1 MHIKSLN
8 TLSYVVFVSLSFVVP
23 IGIFVV
29 ISIFRQQ
36 NGLRDAPID
45 VAIGR
50 LVAAIQFLSSHVM
63 FSHNLCPNLSLQ
75 GCCQPVLSDEGSIFC
90 SSQTGWEQKEY
101 EKTTKWPSKEHG
113 REGGRREN
121 GGRSS
126 WGLGWPE
133 APFFAVFLGGRAA
146 GPARG
151 SGRYRR
157 PTRVAIWRQC
167 DGMKGRGG
175 LAQGRGTAPPRP
187 LSIPVANKVSKQK
200 SGGKEVKEK
209 VVGSEAQGRRARG
222 KTWRQW
228 PVDSRA
234 PAEGGGGEEPA

>member
-8 TLSYVVFVSLSFVVP
+8 TLSYVDFVTLSFGVP
-23 IGIFVV
+23 IGFFVV

-45 VAIGR
+45 VVIVR
-50 LVAAIQFLSSHVM
+50 LVAVSQVLSSHVM
-63 FSHNLCPNLSLQ
+63 FSHEVCPNSSLQ
-75 GCCQPVLSDEGSIFC
+75 GCCQPGLSDEGSIFC

-101 EKTTKWPSKEHG
+101 GKTTKGPPKEHG
-113 REGGRREN
+113 RQGGKREN
-121 GGRSS
+121 GGSIFMGPWVAGSPVFRC
-126 WGLGWPE
+126 
-133 APFFAVFLGGRAA
+133 FLGGRAT
-146 GPARG
+146 GPARRG

-187 LSIPVANKVSKQK
+187 LSRPVANKVSK
-200 SGGKEVKEK
+200 
-209 VVGSEAQGRRARG
+209 
-222 KTWRQW
+222 
-228 PVDSRA
+228 
-234 PAEGGGGEEPA
+234 

>member
-8 TLSYVVFVSLSFVVP
+8 TLSYVDFVTLSFGVP
-23 IGIFVV
+23 IGFFVV

-36 NGLRDAPID
+36 NGLRDAPIG

-50 LVAAIQFLSSHVM
+50 LVAVSQVLSSHVM
-63 FSHNLCPNLSLQ
+63 FSHEVCPNSSLQ
-75 GCCQPVLSDEGSIFC
+75 GCCQPGLSDEGSIFC

-101 EKTTKWPSKEHG
+101 GKTTKGPPKEHG
-113 REGGRREN
+113 RQGGKREN
-121 GGRSS
+121 GGSIFMGPWVAGSPVFRC
-126 WGLGWPE
+126 
-133 APFFAVFLGGRAA
+133 FLGGRAT
-146 GPARG
+146 GPARRG

-187 LSIPVANKVSKQK
+187 LSRPVANKVSK
-200 SGGKEVKEK
+200 
-209 VVGSEAQGRRARG
+209 
-222 KTWRQW
+222 
-228 PVDSRA
+228 
-234 PAEGGGGEEPA
+234 

>member
-8 TLSYVVFVSLSFVVP
+8 TLSYVDFVTLSFGVP
-23 IGIFVV
+23 IGFFVV

-36 NGLRDAPID
+36 NGLRDAPIG

-50 LVAAIQFLSSHVM
+50 LVAVSQVLSSHVM
-63 FSHNLCPNLSLQ
+63 FSHEVCPNSSLQ
-75 GCCQPVLSDEGSIFC
+75 GCCQPGLSDEGSIFC

-101 EKTTKWPSKEHG
+101 GKTTKGPPKEHG
-113 REGGRREN
+113 RQGGKREN
-121 GGRSS
+121 GGSIFMGPWVAGSPVFRC
-126 WGLGWPE
+126 
-133 APFFAVFLGGRAA
+133 FLGGRAT
-146 GPARG
+146 GPARRG

-187 LSIPVANKVSKQK
+187 LSRPVANKVSKQK
-200 SGGKEVKEK
+200 SGGKK
-209 VVGSEAQGRRARG
+209 
-222 KTWRQW
+222 
-228 PVDSRA
+228 
-234 PAEGGGGEEPA
+234 